1 MKIALIEVKN
11 KMNKRTVVKECLN
24 EIKPYLRDITIDLQ
38 NSGTWKIQLA
48 ITIYF
53 VSSKNVDEEHVMYS
67 KKENTEFVTYK
78 NVNDVVDELFE
89 WLITRYQD
97 ALEASMRESNF
108 IFDSVQ
114 LLYYKCHIINFKRGG
129 SYIKSP
135 DWIKNKKSNNKSEK
149 QR

>member
-1 MKIALIEVKN
+1 MKVTFTEVKN
-11 KMNKRTVVKECLN
+11 KMNKRMVVNECLN

-97 ALEASMRESNF
+97 ALEASMRGSNF

-114 LLYYKCHIINFKRGG
+114 LLCYKCHRINFKRGG